1 MIFASL
7 YGYGALLIL
16 AAIVIAIIN
25 AEELKDMDDMID
37 IENQQWLE
45 ARKAK
50 ENTQDKAST
59 A

>member
-1 MIFASL
+1 M
-7 YGYGALLIL
+7 LIL

-37 IENQQWLE
+37 MENERWMRE
-45 ARKAK
+45 RNAH
-50 ENTQDKAST
+50 ETPNDKSSA

>member
-1 MIFASL
+1 MLLASL
-7 YGYGALLIL
+7 YGYGFLLIL

-37 IENQQWLE
+37 MENERWMRE
-45 ARKAK
+45 RNAH
-50 ENTQDKAST
+50 ETPNDKSSA